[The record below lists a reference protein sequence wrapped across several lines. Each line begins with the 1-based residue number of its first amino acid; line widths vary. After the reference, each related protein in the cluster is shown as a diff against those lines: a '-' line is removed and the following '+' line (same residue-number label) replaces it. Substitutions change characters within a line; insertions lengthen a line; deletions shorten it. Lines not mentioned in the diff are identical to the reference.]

1 MRIRALVASIAIVVG
16 TLTLGAGQSSA
27 WRDNDTSRVIDPATL
42 VVYLTQLLGLGE
54 TLDAFA
60 PDDPAIIGI
69 PDTAVGID
77 AAPTDTTT
85 AGDPPGTLVV
95 DDDMV
100 QCPNA
105 QYTTIT
111 AAVTAAMPGDT
122 IRVCPGIYNE
132 TVVVNKTVTLLG
144 SSHSGGEGRC
154 ENATLPDPT
163 RDSILHGFAI
173 FGFLLAANGVV
184 LDGFVVEDQLD
195 GPGVYTSPAFSG
207 YLIRNNIV
215 QNNVFGIYFN
225 SSGPNHSVVSKNC
238 VRTNNRT
245 GAANGNGVYSDQG
258 LQNAAIE
265 YNSFTGNMT
274 SAVTLTGA
282 VLPVSNVTV
291 THNKSLGDDSAV
303 ALFSAQNVEVMD
315 NKATN
320 STGSA
325 IFLGP
330 DNSGLLIARNHLT
343 NGDFNGVRFNA
354 PAFGGPTSVN
364 VEVSHNQI
372 QNMGRSGI
380 SVAPDSLTSSVF
392 SMNHSH
398 DNFVDGIRIEA
409 DGNSGNVI
417 TGNKLRHNAE
427 HDCHD
432 DTVGTGTAGTA
443 NTWEKNEG
451 DTENRPGLCRKKP

>member
-100 QCPNA
+100 QRPNA

-154 ENATLPDPT
+154 ENATLPDPD
-163 RDSILHGFAI
+163 RDTATAGDPPGTLVIDDDMVQRPNAQYTTI
-173 FGFLLAANGVV
+173 TAAVTAAM
-184 LDGFVVEDQLD
+184 
-195 GPGVYTSPAFSG
+195 PGDT
-207 YLIRNNIV
+207 IRV
-215 QNNVFGIYFN
+215 CPGIYN
-225 SSGPNHSVVSKNC
+225 ETVVVNK
-238 VRTNNRT
+238 T
-245 GAANGNGVYSDQG
+245 
-258 LQNAAIE
+258 
-265 YNSFTGNMT
+265 
-274 SAVTLTGA
+274 VTLLGSSHSGGEGRCENAT
-282 VLPVSNVTV
+282 LP
-291 THNKSLGDDSAV
+291 D
-303 ALFSAQNVEVMD
+303 
-315 NKATN
+315 
-320 STGSA
+320 
-325 IFLGP
+325 
-330 DNSGLLIARNHLT
+330 
-343 NGDFNGVRFNA
+343 
-354 PAFGGPTSVN
+354 
-364 VEVSHNQI
+364 
-372 QNMGRSGI
+372 
-380 SVAPDSLTSSVF
+380 
-392 SMNHSH
+392 
-398 DNFVDGIRIEA
+398 
-409 DGNSGNVI
+409 
-417 TGNKLRHNAE
+417 
-427 HDCHD
+427 
-432 DTVGTGTAGTA
+432 
-443 NTWEKNEG
+443 
-451 DTENRPGLCRKKP
+451 